1 MILKEGEMYVV
12 KQSHSFQTAKSPM
25 KCLCKRLKCVS
36 HNMLLFEIWYA
47 FRLTKYLRPLAL
59 AVEAQWLKPCHFL
72 WFQFSVFQKQQ
83 IKRRFP
89 QIRHGFNP
97 PPLFFCT
104 FGSFLYF
111 FCFME
116 TLVLRFSF
124 AAHTNAGASGYIS
137 QTGWWCVDLTV
148 PLVWFAAGRTQMWW
162 MPGGCFNKTHKKN
175 TSDWIWVGL
184 L

>member
-1 MILKEGEMYVV
+1 M

-97 PPLFFCT
+97 PPLFFARSALFCI
-104 FGSFLYF
+104 FFLFYGNVGF
-111 FCFME
+111 E
-116 TLVLRFSF
+116 VLLRS
-124 AAHTNAGASGYIS
+124 TYQCGASGYIS
-137 QTGWWCVDLTV
+137 QTGWWCVDLDSSFG
-148 PLVWFAAGRTQMWW
+148 LICGRSKHRCD
-162 MPGGCFNKTHKKN
+162 GCLG
-175 TSDWIWVGL
+175 DV
-184 L
+184 